1 MAVST
6 TPTINSGSSPS
17 FALWWAGSDRSG
29 RTVAEPQRLWPIFQ
43 TRVERISVRKT
54 LETEMQLWPLFEHN
68 CCLCLPACTYT
79 YVYTRTN
86 LTRSRLGDVSTKAW
100 QLILRL
106 WHSCAATRMKS
117 FLPSIILPLSL
128 SLDFFRVKGS
138 YSYSYRPAYRTS
150 YLLHPY
156 LPPSSS
162 LPSSPSPFVSTGS
175 AIFDSYFLGVD
186 KSLTQ

>member
-17 FALWWAGSDRSG
+17 FALWWADSDRSG

-79 YVYTRTN
+79 YVCTRTN

-117 FLPSIILPLSL
+117 FLPSIIPSLSL

-150 YLLHPY
+150 YLLHRCPF
-156 LPPSSS
+156 SSAS
-162 LPSSPSPFVSTGS
+162 LSLSLSPFVSTGS